1 MSRSRSGGKMFVI
14 IVYDVS
20 VDRVSKVCSYLR
32 RYLNWVRNS
41 VFEGNITDKQWAE
54 IQHGLKG
61 LTKAAEDSIRLY
73 SFRTQDAVSVSMI
86 GREKGD
92 TCTII

>member
-1 MSRSRSGGKMFVI
+1 MFVI

-32 RYLNWVRNS
+32 RYLNWVQNS

-54 IQHGLKG
+54 IQRRVKRAD
-61 LTKAAEDSIRLY
+61 KS
-73 SFRTQDAVSVSMI
+73 
-86 GREKGD
+86 
-92 TCTII
+92 C

>member
-1 MSRSRSGGKMFVI
+1 MFVI

-20 VDRVSKVCSYLR
+20 VKRVSKVCYYLR
-32 RYLNWVRNS
+32 RYLNWVQNS
-41 VFEGNITDKQWAE
+41 VFEGNVTDKQWAE

-61 LTKAAEDSIRLY
+61 LIKEAEDSVRVYL
-73 SFRTQDAVSVSMI
+73 FRTQDAVTVKTI
-86 GREKGD
+86 GQEKGD